1 MVASYPIARKP
12 HREPANPPRIS
23 PRELVHIDLYRLGAA
38 EEAELLGLEEYFSPE
53 RIVLVEWP
61 ERARAALPEDCV
73 EVHIVTTGPDRRRIS
88 VGGDRPN
95 HTRSQ
100 PGASHPQ

>member
-1 MVASYPIARKP
+1 MVASYPVARMP
-12 HREPANPPRIS
+12 IHEPANPPRIS
-23 PRELVHIDLYRLGAA
+23 LRELVHIDLYRLGSE
-38 EEAELLGLEEYFSPE
+38 EEAELLGLEEYFTPE

-73 EVHIVTTGPDRRRIS
+73 EVHILTTGPTRRRIS
-88 VGGDRPN
+88 VGGERPN

-100 PGASHPQ
+100 PGASDPQ